1 MVEEFNKKQ
10 SLPKAWLIAILAVGV
25 FSILNTEMGI
35 IGVLPMVAE
44 QYAIDI
50 VQAGYLVSFF
60 ALGVAIAGPTMPL
73 ICSRFN
79 RKKIMLLVLAVF
91 TICNLISLIAP
102 SFNILLIARVVPAFL
117 HPVYCALAFSV
128 AATSVVEEDAPKAI
142 AKINM
147 GVAAGMVA
155 GIPISNFLADT
166 FSLAAAFSFFAFATG
181 CIFLLTF
188 FFVPDMPISNRLS
201 YGKQLQ
207 VLRKQAVWVAIIT
220 VILFNGSIFGVFN
233 YMAEYLRRI
242 TMLEGMLVTLLLFIY
257 GIMNLFG
264 SWLGGQLLANRAGT
278 TVMLFPIMVL
288 VLYGGLFLGAGTN
301 LYTMLLILVLWGIL
315 GGINANVNQYLLA
328 RVTKEA
334 PDFGNGLFL
343 TAANVG
349 CMAGTALSGWFID
362 SFGIAAVVGGGML
375 FATLGLGVIG
385 VQYVDIVK

>member
-73 ICSRFN
+73 ICSCFN

-91 TICNLISLIAP
+91 TVCNLISLIAP

>member
-1 MVEEFNKKQ
+1 MLRESNNKQLLTKT
-10 SLPKAWLIAILAVGV
+10 WLIAILAVGV

-50 VQAGYLVSFF
+50 VRASYLVSFF

-73 ICSRFN
+73 LCSRFN

-91 TICNLISLIAP
+91 TVCNLISVIAP

-128 AATSVVEEDAPKAI
+128 AAASVAAEDAPKAI

-181 CIFLLTF
+181 CILLLTF
-188 FFVPDMPISNRLS
+188 FFVPDMPVSNRLS

-220 VILFNGSIFGVFN
+220 VILLNGSIFGVFN

-242 TMLEGMLVTLLLFIY
+242 TMLEGTLVTLLLFIY
-257 GIMNLFG
+257 GVMNLFG
-264 SWLGGQLLANRAGT
+264 SWLGGQLLANKAGA
-278 TVMLFPIMVL
+278 TVMLFPLIVSL
-288 VLYGGLFLGAGTN
+288 LYGGLFLGAGTN
-301 LYTMLLILVLWGIL
+301 IYTMLLVLVLWGIL
-315 GGINANVNQYLLA
+315 GGINANINQYLLA
-328 RVTKEA
+328 RVTQEA

-362 SFGIAAVVGGGML
+362 SFGIAAVVCGGML
-375 FATLGLGVIG
+375 FAALGLVVIG
-385 VQYVDIVK
+385 LQNIWGF

>member
-1 MVEEFNKKQ
+1 MVQESNNKQPITKT
-10 SLPKAWLIAILAVGV
+10 WLVAILAVGV

-35 IGVLPMVAE
+35 IGILPMVAE
-44 QYAIDI
+44 RYSIDI
-50 VQAGYLVSFF
+50 VKAGYLVSFF
-60 ALGVAIAGPTMPL
+60 ALGVAVAGPTMPL

-91 TICNLISLIAP
+91 TVCNLVSVIAP

-128 AATSVVEEDAPKAI
+128 AADSVTEEDAPKAI

-166 FSLAAAFSFFAFATG
+166 FSLSSAFSFFASATG
-181 CIFLLTF
+181 GIFLLTV
-188 FFVPDMPISNRLS
+188 FFVPDMPVNNSLS
-201 YGKQLQ
+201 YGKQLR
-207 VLRKQAVWVAIIT
+207 VLRQQAVWVAIVT
-220 VILFNGSIFGVFN
+220 VILLNGSIFGVFN
-233 YMAEYLRRI
+233 YMAEYLHRI
-242 TMLEGMLVTLLLFIY
+242 TMLDGTLVTLLLFIY

-264 SWLGGQLLANRAGT
+264 SWLGGQLLANRAAV
-278 TVMLFPIMVL
+278 TVILFPVL
-288 VLYGGLFLGAGTN
+288 VLLLYGSLFLGAGTAF
-301 LYTMLLILVLWGIL
+301 YTMLLVLVLWGIL
-315 GGINANVNQYLLA
+315 GGINANINQYLLA
-328 RVTKEA
+328 RVTREA

-362 SFGIAAVVGGGML
+362 SFGIATVVCGGML
-375 FATLGLGVIG
+375 FATLGVFVIG
-385 VQYVDIVK
+385 VQYVGLVK